1 MSQSRNS
8 FSARSVI
15 ASTLLGAKPPV
26 LPVGVLVRSAG
37 LFGIAEGTVRV
48 ALSRMVAAGEL
59 TQDDGGRYRLTGHL
73 LERQARQEAGRRP
86 RLRRWR
92 GGWTTAVVVTT
103 GRAAAD
109 RAALRLRLG
118 RLRMGE
124 LREGVW
130 LRPDNLAVAAPSEGD
145 ECLWGA
151 WRPDTDPVALARS
164 LWDVD
169 DWATTASSLRQR
181 LARWTADDGLAA
193 GFVLSADVLRHFNA
207 DPLLP
212 AELLPSWWPG
222 DGLRADYEAFDTE
235 FLAVWGSFMAQPPAG
250 RADRGRR
257 TQAPA
262 TSSSPTRRTR

>member
-1 MSQSRNS
+1 M
-8 FSARSVI
+8 I
-15 ASTLLGAKPPV
+15 ASTLLGATPPV
-26 LPVGVLVRSAG
+26 LPVRVLVRSAG

-59 TQDDGGRYRLTGHL
+59 TQDDDGRYRLTGHL

-92 GGWTTAVVVTT
+92 GQWTTAVVVTT

-130 LRPDNLAVAAPSEGD
+130 LRPDNLAVAAAGPDDGD

-169 DWATTASSLRQR
+169 GWAAEALSLRER
-181 LARWTADDGLAA
+181 LAGWTADDGLAA

-212 AELLPSWWPG
+212 AELLPSSWPG
-222 DGLRADYEAFDTE
+222 DGLRADYEAFDAR
-235 FLAVWGSFMAQPPAG
+235 FLAVWGSFMAPPPAG
-250 RADRGRR
+250 RVGRERR